1 MEIVPKTI
9 VIFSHSLF
17 YMPEKAREKKK
28 KNYSER
34 RKRFSIERENHSTS
48 TSLEVSTA
56 AVHLGMDPG
65 GTEAN
70 GSISIL
76 KGAGQSP

>member
-9 VIFSHSLF
+9 VVFSHSLF

-28 KNYSER
+28 ELFRR
-34 RKRFSIERENHSTS
+34 RKKFSIERENHSTS
-48 TSLEVSTA
+48 TSREVSTA
-56 AVHLGMDPG
+56 AVHPGMDPG
-65 GTEAN
+65 